1 MPLTPGLLVSRK
13 QRDIRGGTS
22 LMVGEGFVDKKINQG
37 SLPGRPE
44 NLKKRGGNDHE
55 VSKFYSD
62 SNVHFQTRLIM
73 VFNESPGANS

>member
-13 QRDIRGGTS
+13 QRDIRGDTS

-44 NLKKRGGNDHE
+44 NLKRGE
-55 VSKFYSD
+55 AMT
-62 SNVHFQTRLIM
+62 TRCLNFILIQM
-73 VFNESPGANS
+73 CISRPGS